1 MHFFVAPLAMSPR
14 SYDFPVTWTFK
25 SATGELPLLCIVTAT
40 PGAIQRNPARKSATQ
55 VVVTMSVL
63 SENRGFTATTLF
75 RRTNGI
81 TEHERL
87 TQRKSKRPIECFV
100 CMPWFCEI
108 CCVNVFV
115 VAPYRTNISPSR
127 VWSRGLV
134 DLAFVHLRRT
144 IFRRR
149 RHWRTRY
156 KAVRSI
162 GLSMRFRI
170 SHRPVENAKTVPWE
184 SNVAK
189 RPRARKMQIRNLLM
203 RTRTNPIDLLCAL
216 EVWRHMQFR

>member
-1 MHFFVAPLAMSPR
+1 MVASWSRAR
-14 SYDFPVTWTFK
+14 FGFK
-25 SATGELPLLCIVTAT
+25 S
-40 PGAIQRNPARKSATQ
+40 
-55 VVVTMSVL
+55 VVVAIDALVVCVVDSPGDRTSVCLRTGFL
-63 SENRGFTATTLF
+63 SASIAALF
-75 RRTNGI
+75 GRRTTGI

-108 CCVNVFV
+108 CCVNVFL

-127 VWSRGLV
+127 VWSKGLV
-134 DLAFVHLRRT
+134 DLAFVPLRRT

-189 RPRARKMQIRNLLM
+189 KPRARKMRTRNLLM
-203 RTRTNPIDLLCAL
+203 RTRTNPIDQLCAL
-216 EVWRHMQFR
+216 EEWRHMQFR